1 MRASIAGLL
10 LTIVATLAALAVA
23 GAAIG
28 ALVWCATIALAVVQ

>member
-10 LTIVATLAALAVA
+10 LTIVAALLAVAVA

-28 ALVWCATIALAVVQ
+28 ALVWACSFALAVVQ